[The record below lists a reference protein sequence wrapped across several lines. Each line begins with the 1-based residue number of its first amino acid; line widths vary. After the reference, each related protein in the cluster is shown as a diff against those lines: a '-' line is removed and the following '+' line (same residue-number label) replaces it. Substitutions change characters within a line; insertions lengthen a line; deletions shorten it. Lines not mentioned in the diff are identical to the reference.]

1 MAHLIILEKLFLGI
15 LDHVWLKL
23 AFSATDTSYH
33 LETYDVAST
42 VYVADNND
50 TDQTAQMRSL
60 ISAFADRQIA

>member
-1 MAHLIILEKLFLGI
+1 MTRLIILEKPFLGI

-23 AFSATDTSYH
+23 ACSAIDTSYH

-60 ISAFADRQIA
+60 ISAFAVRQIA